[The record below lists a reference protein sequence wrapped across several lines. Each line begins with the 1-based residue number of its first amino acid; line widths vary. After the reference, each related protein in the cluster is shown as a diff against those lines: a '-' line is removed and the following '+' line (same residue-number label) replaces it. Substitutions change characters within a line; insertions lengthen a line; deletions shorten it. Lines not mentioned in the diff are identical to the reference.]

1 MGKTMIRSI
10 LAFSIV
16 FLLGLMLVAP
26 LVSASAEAPT
36 WNEGD
41 AWAMGKTVDLDA
53 EFATQ
58 LQDLEEMISNL
69 PNPQNLVLNEFEV
82 QALASAYVLFKVD
95 SVNETEVRLKGS
107 YAAKFTGDASIS
119 ITADLSKPGSYSWSD
134 DVPTERRTV
143 SADVSID
150 TAMVLEIEAVLEKDT
165 AAVKSLTFSAKAS
178 MVGSADLVN
187 IPNEQ
192 SNWTTRTIAY
202 ENYDVNAELNIFMT
216 VTVEFQPALNIYD
229 FPLDVG
235 DEWVIESTATMTGSY
250 GGIID
255 ITGLPADVESDIFS
269 NEMLQDAGIDS
280 FPIDLAQTI
289 QNDDEPAMNN
299 GVIGP
304 ESVMIG
310 PKTANCISVEQ
321 VTLPDHG
328 LVSKYTIR
336 IQGEGDYYY
345 IDGVDWLTNMQEV
358 ATEMDMIDELPVDV
372 PVDSE
377 MLSMDS
383 VSASQAEQEIQ
394 EIADYRAQIAG
405 ESTSDGGSTLNLD
418 TTMLLVIAAIVA
430 VVIIVAGVLLMKKKP
445 KVP

>member
-1 MGKTMIRSI
+1 LGKMVIRSI
-10 LAFSIV
+10 LALSTV
-16 FLLGLMLVAP
+16 FLLGLMLAAP
-26 LVSASAEAPT
+26 MVSAAAEAPT

-69 PNPQNLVLNEFEV
+69 SNPQNLVLNEFEV

-95 SVNETEVRLKGS
+95 SVNETEVHLKGS
-107 YAAKFTGDASIS
+107 YAAKFNGDASIS
-119 ITADLSKPGSYSWSD
+119 ITADMSKPGSYSWSD
-134 DVPTERRTV
+134 DVPTERRTI

-150 TAMVLEIEAVLEKDT
+150 TAMVLEIETVLEKDT
-165 AAVKSLTFSAKAS
+165 AAIKSVTVSAKAS

-187 IPNEQ
+187 IPNEH

-202 ENYDVNAELNIFMT
+202 ENYDISANVNIFMT
-216 VTVEFQPALNIYD
+216 VAVEFKPALNIYD

-235 DEWVIESTATMTGSY
+235 DEWVIESTATMSGSY

-280 FPIDLAQTI
+280 FPIDLAQAI
-289 QNDDEPAMNN
+289 QNNDEPAMNN
-299 GVIGP
+299 GVISP
-304 ESVMIG
+304 ESVVIG
-310 PKTANCISVEQ
+310 PKTVNCISVEQ
-321 VTLPDHG
+321 VTLPNHG

-358 ATEMDMIDELPVDV
+358 ANEMNMIEELPADI

-377 MLSMDS
+377 MLTMDS
-383 VSASQAEQEIQ
+383 ISASVAEQEIQ
-394 EIADYRAQIAG
+394 GIADFRAQIAG
-405 ESTSDGGSTLNLD
+405 ESSSGGSLD
-418 TTMLLVIAAIVA
+418 SSMLMLLLVVAIAGVALIVIA
-430 VVIIVAGVLLMKKKP
+430 VLFMKKKP

>member
-1 MGKTMIRSI
+1 MVIRSI
-10 LAFSIV
+10 LALSTV
-16 FLLGLMLVAP
+16 FLLGLMLAAP
-26 LVSASAEAPT
+26 MVSATAEAPT

-41 AWAMGKTVDLDA
+41 VWAMGKTVDLDA

-58 LQDLEEMISNL
+58 LQDLEDMISNM

-95 SVNETEVRLKGS
+95 SVNETEARLKGS
-107 YAAKFTGDASIS
+107 YAVKFTGDASIS
-119 ITADLSKPGSYSWSD
+119 VTADMSKPGSYAWSD
-134 DVPTERRTV
+134 EVPTEQRTV

-150 TAMVLEIEAVLEKDT
+150 MATVLEIEVVLVKDT
-165 AAVKSLTFSAKAS
+165 AAIKSITISVKAS

-202 ENYDVNAELNIFMT
+202 DNYDVSADINVFMS
-216 VTVEFQPALNIYD
+216 VTVDFQPALNLYD
-229 FPLDVG
+229 FPLSVD
-235 DEWVIESTATMTGSY
+235 DEWVIESTATMSGSY
-250 GGIID
+250 GGVID
-255 ITGLPADVESDIFS
+255 INGLPANVESDLFS

-280 FPIDLAQTI
+280 FPIDLAQAI
-289 QNDDEPAMNN
+289 QNNDEPTMND

-304 ESVMIG
+304 ESVVIG

-321 VTLPDHG
+321 VTLPNQG

-345 IDGVDWLTNMQEV
+345 IDGVDWLTSMQDV
-358 ATEMDMIDELPVDV
+358 ANEMGMIEDLPVDV
-372 PVDSE
+372 PINAE

-383 VSASQAEQEIQ
+383 VPASEAEQGIQ
-394 EIADYRAQIAG
+394 DIADYRAQIAG
-405 ESTSDGGSTLNLD
+405 ESTSDGGSDSGML
-418 TTMLLVIAAIVA
+418 MILLVVAIAAVA
-430 VVIIVAGVLLMKKKP
+430 LIAVAFLLLKKKP
-445 KVP
+445 KAP